1 MNQLILKI
9 VACVAMCLDHV
20 GYHTGYAELRIIG
33 RIAFPIFAFLIA
45 LGYKKSSKPTV
56 YALRL
61 LAFGLISEPIF
72 DFCFSGKAFNF
83 SSQNVYFTLLLG
95 LCSIIC
101 FDKLKERFS
110 SDILPVILSPLA
122 FGAVAELIS
131 CDYGAWGVGLIY
143 LFYLVSVY
151 ATEKMQALAFC
162 TVCVIFAMRGY
173 FDALF
178 TLAPPQKWQIQQGF
192 AAVACIF
199 IALYN
204 GKRGFET
211 KNKAYRKIYQYSFYA
226 FYPLHLLVIGLIFK

>member
-1 MNQLILKI
+1 MNRNLLKI

-20 GYHTGYAELRIIG
+20 GFYTGHAELRIIG

-45 LGYKKSSKPTV
+45 TGYKKSSRPAF

-61 LAFGLISEPIF
+61 LVFGLVSEPIF
-72 DFCFSGKAFNF
+72 DFCFTGTLFNV
-83 SSQNVYFTLLLG
+83 STQNVYFTLLLG

-110 SDILPVILSPLA
+110 SDLLPVILSPLA

-151 ATEKMQALAFC
+151 ATCKMQALAFC

-173 FDALF
+173 FASVF
-178 TLAPPQKWQIQQGF
+178 TLAMPDKWQIQQGF

-204 GKRGFET
+204 GKRGLEI
-211 KNKAYRKIYQYSFYA
+211 KNKAFRKIYQYSFYA

>member
-1 MNQLILKI
+1 
-9 VACVAMCLDHV
+9 MCLDHI
-20 GYHTGYAELRIIG
+20 GYHLGYTELRIIG

-45 LGYKKSSKPTV
+45 NGFKKSGNPVK
-56 YALRL
+56 YAIRL
-61 LAFGLISEPIF
+61 LAFGIISEPIF
-72 DFCFSGKAFNF
+72 DFCFFGNLTHTAN
-83 SSQNVYFTLLLG
+83 QNVFFTLFLG

-131 CDYGAWGVGLIY
+131 CDYGAWGVVLIY

-151 ATEKMQALAFC
+151 ATEKMQALAYC
-162 TVCVIFAMRGY
+162 TICVIFAMRGY

-192 AAVACIF
+192 AAVSCIF

-211 KNKAYRKIYQYSFYA
+211 ENKAYRKIYQYSFYA
-226 FYPLHLLVIGLIFK
+226 FYPVHLLVIGLIFK

>member
-1 MNQLILKI
+1 
-9 VACVAMCLDHV
+9 MCLDHIV
-20 GYHTGYAELRIIG
+20 YHLGYTELRIIG

-45 LGYKKSSKPTV
+45 TGYKKSSKPAF
-56 YALRL
+56 YAIRL
-61 LAFGLISEPIF
+61 LVFGLISEPIF
-72 DFCFSGKAFNF
+72 DFCFMGSLVNL
-83 SSQNVYFTLLLG
+83 STQNVYFTLLLG
-95 LCSIIC
+95 LFSIIC

-151 ATEKMQALAFC
+151 ATGKMQALAYC
-162 TVCVIFAMRGY
+162 TICVIFAMRGY

-178 TLAPPQKWQIQQGF
+178 TLAMPQKWQIQQGF
-192 AAVACIF
+192 AAASCVF

-211 KNKAYRKIYQYSFYA
+211 ENKAYRKIYQYSFYA